1 MNSAIACLCFVQ
13 SSDNNEERNDIA
25 DDTENFDGEN
35 IFIGEQEELPKK
47 QKFNNLDEVLDES
60 NYADLPVQPDL
71 SFSYIDRLTLFWE
84 SI

>member
-1 MNSAIACLCFVQ
+1 MLEMNSTIACLCFVQ

-35 IFIGEQEELPKK
+35 IVSGEQEELPKI
-47 QKFNNLDEVLDES
+47 QKYNNLDEVLDES

-71 SFSYIDRLTLFWE
+71 SFSYTDRLTLL
-84 SI
+84 